1 MSRYLVQSYKIKLE
15 LRGLPEDIGEDGR
28 VISELFLGKKYHS
41 ADRDIT
47 STIVDIDVDENGSV
61 FVSLDMSDDKDYN
74 IDYKDIF
81 SLVEDMTS
89 HFQNSREI
97 ARTFEFNRSYKT
109 IPTQYL
115 VQCNISDEREFIE
128 VSDKVYYNSMKI
140 KKGIKNNEDQSSSY
154 EYVAIIYDVSST
166 RNFRLFVAYYKY
178 HKYSDRVYR
187 LDDKAY
193 NYFYIDYPMIG
204 LEIDRIITENA

>member
-1 MSRYLVQSYKIKLE
+1 MSKYLVQSYKIKLE

-41 ADRDIT
+41 VDQHIT

-74 IDYKDIF
+74 ITYKDIF

-97 ARTFEFNRSYKT
+97 ARTFEFNRSYKI

-115 VQCNISDEREFIE
+115 VKCNANDEREFVE
-128 VSDKVYYNSMKI
+128 VSDKKYCNSMKI
-140 KKGIKNNEDQSSSY
+140 VKGEKDNEDQSSVY
-154 EYVAIIYDVSST
+154 DYIAIIYDVSST
-166 RNFRLFVAYYKY
+166 RNFRLFVTYYKY
-178 HKYSDRVYR
+178 SKYSDRVYR
-187 LDDKAY
+187 LNKKPY

-204 LEIDRIITENA
+204 LDINKIIAENA